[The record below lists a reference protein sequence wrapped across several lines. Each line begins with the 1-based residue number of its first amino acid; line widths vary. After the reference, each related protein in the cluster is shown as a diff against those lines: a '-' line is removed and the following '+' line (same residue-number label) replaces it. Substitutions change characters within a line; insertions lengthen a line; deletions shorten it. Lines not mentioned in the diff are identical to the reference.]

1 MSSPKDTIDKY
12 CFLLILINSSCYLQ
26 TLRCTLPW
34 VITITTQRVS
44 FLPVKASFMRKLQNC
59 GRNGWIQS
67 LQLLLKKVHLSFNF
81 HSSLIMETNA
91 HENYTKKTTK
101 IFIYFLLLLVGLHR
115 RILHRRTGEQE
126 RFQNAGAKHKPL
138 L

>member
-1 MSSPKDTIDKY
+1 MSSPKDTIGKY
-12 CFLLILINSSCYLQ
+12 CFLLILINSCCYPQ

-34 VITITTQRVS
+34 VITITTQRIS
-44 FLPVKASFMRKLQNC
+44 FLPVKASFMRKLQNS

-67 LQLLLKKVHLSFNF
+67 LQLLLKKVDLSFNF

-91 HENYTKKTTK
+91 HENYTKKQQK
-101 IFIYFLLLLVGLHR
+101 SFIFLLLFVGLHR

-126 RFQNAGAKHKPL
+126 RFQNAGAEHKPL